1 MTSLASCD
9 LAWPLNVFAEFGGK
23 KGASLHLWTSDD
35 PFTSFTA
42 HSNPDGTYSGTFSV
56 QTGEQRTAHTQPTLP
71 CLEPLPGYPLTFCMH
86 STGG

>member
-1 MTSLASCD
+1 MTLCRLHPVNGLTFD
-9 LAWPLNVFAEFGGK
+9 LARPPNTFAEFEGK

-56 QTGEQRTAHTQPTLP
+56 QTGEQGKAQAQTPLRLA
-71 CLEPLPGYPLTFCMH
+71 CLEP
-86 STGG
+86 